1 MEDLTCWQC
10 DKLMSKP
17 EDLDDEG
24 VCWTCIEEDAIED
37 YATELDETLLRVEME
52 FFLKED
58 HTSDADRL
66 QAAKTMLR
74 QYLEQ
79 AKQNKKRKGRY

>member
-1 MEDLTCWQC
+1 
-10 DKLMSKP
+10 
-17 EDLDDEG
+17 
-24 VCWTCIEEDAIED
+24 
-37 YATELDETLLRVEME
+37 
-52 FFLKED
+52 ED

-66 QAAKTMLR
+66 QAAKALLR